1 MVENGS
7 LCFREAAH
15 FKKNQTN
22 WFCPNG
28 SSKTVENEFQIHLL
42 PPTVA
47 AELPVTLAPFQL
59 EPKFTA

>member
-1 MVENGS
+1 MD
-7 LCFREAAH
+7 LCVLEKLLTL
-15 FKKNQTN
+15 KKKTN
-22 WFCPNG
+22 WICPNG

-47 AELPVTLAPFQL
+47 AGLPVTLAPFQL